1 MPSLTTIL
9 VPVATLGGLGVVF
22 GGLIAV
28 ARAHLHVWEDPRIAG
43 VRELLPGT
51 DCGACGQP
59 GCFGFAQAVVSGEIE
74 PAGCTVMGPDEKAHV
89 AGFLGV
95 DVGAAQRR
103 VARLLCAGGTHA
115 AMQRARYHGL
125 QTCEA
130 AAAVASGGK
139 GCTWGCLGL
148 ADCADVCDFDAI
160 VMNDDSLPVVIPER
174 CTACGDC
181 VDVCP
186 KELFTLMPEERQLL
200 VQCRSELEGEEAEAL
215 CSVACTACGKCAQD
229 ASPGV
234 IEMLSGL
241 AVIDVARADE
251 AGPEVTARCP
261 TSAIV
266 WIEDRQFAQAAPV
279 AAQNAGT

>member
-1 MPSLTTIL
+1 MPALTTLL
-9 VPVATLGGLGVVF
+9 VPAATLGGLGLFF

-28 ARAHLHVWEDPRIAG
+28 AHRYLHVWEDPRIAG

-59 GCFGFAQAVVSGEIE
+59 GCYGFAESVVSGDVE
-74 PAGCTVMGPDEKAHV
+74 PAGCTVMGLEQKASV
-89 AGFLGV
+89 ADYLGV
-95 DVGAAQRR
+95 DVGTAQRR
-103 VARLLCAGGTHA
+103 VARLLCAGGAHA
-115 AMQRARYHGL
+115 ALQRARYQGL

-160 VMNDDSLPVVIPER
+160 VMNADGLPVVIPES

-186 KELFTLMPEERQLL
+186 KELFTLMPVERHLI

-215 CSVACTACGKCAQD
+215 CSVACTGCGKCAQD
-229 ASPGV
+229 TSPGM
-234 IEMLSGL
+234 IEMVRGL
-241 AVIDVARADE
+241 AVIDEARSDE
-251 AGPEVTARCP
+251 AGPEATARCP

-266 WIEDRQFAQAAPV
+266 WVEAEQFAEAAETV
-279 AAQNAGT
+279 